1 MDENTAGD
9 SVPTSDYNA
18 DDLDCAVCADVLV
31 DPCTLGCGHNFCE
44 SVLNCLEH
52 TTIYCVLL
60 LQAMPRQGMEREARK
75 R

>member
-1 MDENTAGD
+1 MNENIAGD
-9 SVPTSDYNA
+9 SVPTSDYNS

-52 TTIYCVLL
+52 TTIAFY
-60 LQAMPRQGMEREARK
+60 
-75 R
+75 